1 MSRAADTRVQETP
14 RARDLAVAAELVQ
27 EEHAVDDQRLVRVQ
41 LQLRGWVGGEL
52 RNRRLREPAKARR
65 RSPVRRST
73 SRSGPAAVDPDLGRT
88 EIGVRVDGD
97 GLQERTADAV
107 REGDGGGGSV
117 ETGGGAGGGRWRW
130 IWGDGRRGRGAD
142 AGRAAREGG
151 GGAGGGRMRDG
162 RRGRGAAAREGGGC
176 GTGAAG
182 GGRTGQ

>member
-1 MSRAADTRVQETP
+1 MRDDEQSRRHKSSRTP

-27 EEHAVDDQRLVRVQ
+27 EEHAVDGQRLVRVQ

-130 IWGDGRRGRGAD
+130 IWGDGRRGRGGGCGTGSAGGGRRRGRGAD

-151 GGAGGGRMRDG
+151 GCGTGGAGGGRT
-162 RRGRGAAAREGGGC
+162 E
-176 GTGAAG
+176 
-182 GGRTGQ
+182 Q